1 MRGKRPTIGWR
12 SKGIAVVLV
21 LAAAGAQAAERQ
33 VRSGLGIQLNP
44 LGLRAEIEASW
55 KWRLYHSTNPILK
68 DAHVAAGIA
77 DQVSPA
83 YDRLQAWLELS
94 PLSILDLRAG
104 AEGVGYFGSFGNL
117 VGLPSYDSDFSDDAR
132 KVLREQA
139 VARVG
144 RRFYLSPILKFRL
157 GRVSLRAAAD
167 FESWKVQDA
176 PGAFFYEPFR
186 GTLLDAAGDSLVS
199 GSTLL
204 LCDVSRSRNERLR
217 VGIFHDYLNVWDAPQ
232 NRKQRLG
239 PLALIK
245 LGERRFGGRDPVL
258 SVGVLDYLEA
268 PNRSGV
274 GGFVALSMSLS
285 GKPRP

>member
-1 MRGKRPTIGWR
+1 LR
-12 SKGIAVVLV
+12 SRWIVVVLA
-21 LAAAGAQAAERQ
+21 LAATGAEAAERQ
-33 VRSGLGIQLNP
+33 VRSGLGAQLNP

-55 KWRLYHSTNPILK
+55 KWRLGRSTNPILK
-68 DAHVAAGIA
+68 DAHVAVGVANQA
-77 DQVSPA
+77 SPA
-83 YDRLQAWLELS
+83 YDRLQAWLEVS

-132 KVLREQA
+132 KAVSDQA
-139 VARVG
+139 VARLG
-144 RRFYLSPILKFRL
+144 RRFYLSPVLKLRL
-157 GRVSLRAAAD
+157 GPVSLRAAAD

-186 GTLLDAAGDSLVS
+186 GTLLEAGGDALVS
-199 GSTLL
+199 GSTVL
-204 LCDVSRSRNERLR
+204 LCDVSRSHNERVR

-232 NRKQRLG
+232 NRRQRLG
-239 PLALIK
+239 PLGLIK